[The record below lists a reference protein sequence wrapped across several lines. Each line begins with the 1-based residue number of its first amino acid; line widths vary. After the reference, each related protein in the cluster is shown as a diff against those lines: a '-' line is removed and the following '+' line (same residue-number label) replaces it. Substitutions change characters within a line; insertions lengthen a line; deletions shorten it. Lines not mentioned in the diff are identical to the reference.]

1 MMNSGLKP
9 LIRIYYFSPNNG
21 PTTLTVSY
29 MLEISLLIF
38 LLICK
43 LQGDGRWQI
52 TPHFNTKTLQ
62 KKPCLC
68 YTSCRGTKKSDKKI
82 AFIWK
87 AGH

>member
-1 MMNSGLKP
+1 MMNSYLKP

-62 KKPCLC
+62 KSLVSATLLVGGQKGVIK
-68 YTSCRGTKKSDKKI
+68 R
-82 AFIWK
+82 
-87 AGH
+87 